1 MGSTSATGIMF
12 AGPTRVLAAL
22 TILGGLTGTIAPGS
36 LDAGVHGFRSQKGQ
50 VMACL
55 TTRPQN
61 FPNCQDD
68 PNARRLTVPTV
79 DAGML
84 QFGNLPSGTYALALI
99 HDENGNGKLD
109 TVMGM
114 PKEGFGFSKNPA
126 IRFGPPSFKSA
137 GVTIVGG
144 RSDESVKIK
153 YLF

>member
-1 MGSTSATGIMF
+1 
-12 AGPTRVLAAL
+12 LAAL
-22 TILGGLTGTIAPGS
+22 TILAGLTGAIAPGS
-36 LDAGVHGFRSQKGQ
+36 LDAGIHGFRSEKGQ

-68 PNARRLTVPTV
+68 PNARRMTVPTRL
-79 DAGML
+79 AGEL
-84 QFGNLPSGTYALALI
+84 KFENLPSGTYALALI

-109 TVMGM
+109 TMMGI

-137 GVTIVGG
+137 GVVIIGG
-144 RSDESVKIK
+144 RADESVKIK

>member
-1 MGSTSATGIMF
+1 
-12 AGPTRVLAAL
+12 L
-22 TILGGLTGTIAPGS
+22 TIIAGLTGAVAPGS
-36 LDAGVHGFRSQKGQ
+36 LDAGISGFRSQKGQ

-68 PNARRLTVPTV
+68 PNARRMTVPTRL
-79 DAGML
+79 ASML
-84 QFGNLPSGTYALALI
+84 KFDDLPSGNYALALI

-109 TVMGM
+109 TMMGI

-137 GVTIVGG
+137 EVAITSG
-144 RSDESVKIK
+144 RADENVRMK

>member
-1 MGSTSATGIMF
+1 
-12 AGPTRVLAAL
+12 
-22 TILGGLTGTIAPGS
+22 
-36 LDAGVHGFRSQKGQ
+36 
-50 VMACL
+50 MACL

-68 PNARRLTVPTV
+68 PNARRLTVPT
-79 DAGML
+79 AEAAIL

-109 TVMGM
+109 TVFGI

-126 IRFGPPSFKSA
+126 IRFGPPSFKSS
-137 GVTIVGG
+137 GFTIVAG
-144 RSDESVKIK
+144 RTDESVKIK

>member
-1 MGSTSATGIMF
+1 MAFISVTGTAF
-12 AGPTRVLAAL
+12 AAPTRALAAL
-22 TILGGLTGTIAPGS
+22 TTLACLSGATLPGS
-36 LDAGVHGFRSQKGQ
+36 LDADITGFRSQKGN

-55 TTRPQN
+55 TTKPQN

-68 PNARRLTVPTV
+68 PNARRLTVPTRA
-79 DAGML
+79 AGTLM
-84 QFGNLPSGTYALALI
+84 FDNLPSGTYALALI

-109 TVMGM
+109 TMMGI

-137 GVTIVGG
+137 SVAVTSGKV
-144 RSDESVKIK
+144 DEVVKVK

>member
-1 MGSTSATGIMF
+1 
-12 AGPTRVLAAL
+12 
-22 TILGGLTGTIAPGS
+22 
-36 LDAGVHGFRSQKGQ
+36 
-50 VMACL
+50 MACL

-68 PNARRLTVPTV
+68 PEARRLTVATA
-79 DAGML
+79 DAAML
-84 QFGNLPSGTYALALI
+84 QFGNLPSGTYALALV

-109 TVMGM
+109 TMMGI
-114 PKEGFGFSKNPA
+114 PKEGFGFSKNPP

-144 RSDESVKIK
+144 RNDESVKMK

>member
-1 MGSTSATGIMF
+1 MIFTGLSG
-12 AGPTRVLAAL
+12 AV
-22 TILGGLTGTIAPGS
+22 APGS
-36 LDAGVHGFRSQKGQ
+36 LDAGIQGFRSQKGQ

-68 PNARRLTVPTV
+68 PHARRMTVPTRA
-79 DAGML
+79 AGML
-84 QFGNLPSGTYALALI
+84 KFDGLPSGTYALALI

-109 TVMGM
+109 TMMGI
-114 PKEGFGFSKNPA
+114 PKEGFGFSRNPA

-137 GVTIVGG
+137 EVAIVSGQV
-144 RSDESVKIK
+144 DETVKMK

>member
-1 MGSTSATGIMF
+1 M
-12 AGPTRVLAAL
+12 

-36 LDAGVHGFRSQKGQ
+36 LDADVHGFRSQKGQ

-68 PNARRLTVPTV
+68 PNARRLTVPTA

-109 TVMGM
+109 TMLGI

>member
-1 MGSTSATGIMF
+1 M
-12 AGPTRVLAAL
+12 
-22 TILGGLTGTIAPGS
+22 TILASMTGATAPGS
-36 LDAGVHGFRSQKGQ
+36 LDAGIQGFRSQKGQ

-68 PNARRLTVPTV
+68 PNARRMTVPTRA
-79 DAGML
+79 AGML
-84 QFGNLPSGTYALALI
+84 KFGGLPSGTYALALI

-109 TVMGM
+109 TMMGI

-137 GVTIVGG
+137 EVAITSGEH
-144 RSDESVKIK
+144 DETVKMK